1 MKRYH
6 IIFRGRV
13 QGVGFRFQT
22 KMLADSLKLTGSV
35 KNMDDGSVEVYIQGS
50 KESIL
55 DFFKEIE
62 NLKFAVIDSKDIN
75 EVSLVEDETDF
86 QMVY

>member
-6 IIFRGRV
+6 IIFMGRV

-22 KMLADSLKLTGSV
+22 KMLADSLNLTGSV

-50 KESIL
+50 KERIL
-55 DFFKEIE
+55 DFLKGIE
-62 NLKFAVIDSKDIN
+62 NLKFAVIDRKDID

>member
-1 MKRYH
+1 MRRYQ

-50 KESIL
+50 KERIL
-55 DFFKEIE
+55 DFFKGIE

>member
-6 IIFRGRV
+6 IIFKGRV

-55 DFFKEIE
+55 DFFKGIE
-62 NLKFAVIDSKDIN
+62 NLKFAVIDNKDID
-75 EVSLVEDETDF
+75 EVSLVEDVTDF